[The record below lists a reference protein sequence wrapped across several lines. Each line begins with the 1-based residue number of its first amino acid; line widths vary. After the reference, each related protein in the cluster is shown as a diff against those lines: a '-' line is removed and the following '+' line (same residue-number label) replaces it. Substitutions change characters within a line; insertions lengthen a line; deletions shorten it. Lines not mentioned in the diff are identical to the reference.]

1 MKWREERKSYDSVQ
15 RVNEILNGW
24 DPIGVADLVSDEYE
38 MYISSIMLEL
48 DKNSGEEAIYNLLVE
63 IVEKRICL
71 SADKGKTAKAANL
84 LVSHWAQY
92 AD

>member
-1 MKWREERKSYDSVQ
+1 MND
-15 RVNEILNGW
+15 W

-71 SADKGKTAKAANL
+71 SADKGETTKAANL
-84 LVSHWAQY
+84 LISHWAQY